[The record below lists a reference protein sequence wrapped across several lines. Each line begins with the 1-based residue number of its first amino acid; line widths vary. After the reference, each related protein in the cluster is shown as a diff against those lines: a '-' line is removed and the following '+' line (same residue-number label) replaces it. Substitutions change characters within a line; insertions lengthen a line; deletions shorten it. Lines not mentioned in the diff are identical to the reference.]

1 MVLGGIL
8 LLSWGCHP
16 PSVQLSPGER
26 LYRAN
31 CGSCHRLIRP
41 QEHDDETWLV
51 YVQKYGKS
59 LQLQEEQQ
67 IMDYLQRGEN

>member
-1 MVLGGIL
+1 MMGLGGIL

-16 PSVQLSPGER
+16 PSVQLTPGER

-41 QEHDDETWLV
+41 QEHDGQTWV
-51 YVQKYGKS
+51 AYVEKYGKT
-59 LQLQEEQQ
+59 LQPLDKQLVIE
-67 IMDYLQRGEN
+67 YLCKEN